1 MVKERVLK
9 YGVALKRSA
18 FGRKN
23 KKDFYQFSLCRAGN
37 FIDLTGIC
45 DEETLSENFQDRGSI
60 DNVFPVILQYSFNKM
75 NKAISQKGTLIN
87 SRVSVFS
94 LYVGNIIHS

>member
-1 MVKERVLK
+1 M

-45 DEETLSENFQDRGSI
+45 DE
-60 DNVFPVILQYSFNKM
+60 
-75 NKAISQKGTLIN
+75 
-87 SRVSVFS
+87 
-94 LYVGNIIHS
+94 

>member
-1 MVKERVLK
+1 MLLLKEALLGVKI
-9 YGVALKRSA
+9 
-18 FGRKN
+18 RKT
-23 KKDFYQFSLCRAGN
+23 FTSFRY

-45 DEETLSENFQDRGSI
+45 DEETLSENFQDTGSI

-94 LYVGNIIHS
+94 LYVGNIMHS